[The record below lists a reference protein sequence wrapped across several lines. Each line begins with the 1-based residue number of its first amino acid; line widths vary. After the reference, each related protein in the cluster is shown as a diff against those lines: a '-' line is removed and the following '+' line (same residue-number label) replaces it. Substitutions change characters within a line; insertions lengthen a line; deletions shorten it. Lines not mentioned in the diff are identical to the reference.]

1 MAMYIKRGSEIKYME
16 AKKEI
21 KTFDIWW
28 VDLGD
33 TPRGIQ
39 GGKRPC
45 VIVSN
50 NIGNMFAS
58 IYMVMPLTTV
68 IKKEWQPTHAVIY
81 RDEVNHLLSDS
92 MLLAEQM
99 RVVSEGVIDEK
110 LGALSDDDI
119 NKVESVYSAQLTGL
133 RKNKEIA

>member
-1 MAMYIKRGSEIKYME
+1 ME
-16 AKKEI
+16 VKKNI

-28 VDLGD
+28 VDLGK

-39 GGKRPC
+39 GGIRPC

-50 NIGNMFAS
+50 NIGNRFAS

-68 IKKEWQPTHAVIY
+68 IKKEDQPTHAVIY
-81 RDEVNHLLSDS
+81 RNDVNCLSFDS

-99 RVVSEGVIDEK
+99 RVVSEDVIKDKIGSLGDED
-110 LGALSDDDI
+110 AI
-119 NKVESVYSAQLTGL
+119 NVMDVYDAQLTGL
-133 RKNKEIA
+133 RKNREVEIA

>member
-1 MAMYIKRGSEIKYME
+1 ME
-16 AKKEI
+16 VKKNI

-28 VDLGD
+28 VDLGK

-39 GGKRPC
+39 GGIRPC

-50 NIGNMFAS
+50 NIGNRFAS

-68 IKKEWQPTHAVIY
+68 IKKEDQPTHAVVY
-81 RDEVNHLLSDS
+81 RDGMNCLLSDS

-99 RVVSEGVIDEK
+99 RVVSGDVIKEK
-110 LGALSDDDI
+110 LGVLSNADI
-119 NKVESVYSAQLTGL
+119 DKVESVYDAQLTGL
-133 RKNKEIA
+133 RKNKEVEIA

>member
-1 MAMYIKRGSEIKYME
+1 MEI
-16 AKKEI
+16 KKEI

-28 VDLGD
+28 VDLGK

-39 GGKRPC
+39 GGVRPC

-50 NIGNMFAS
+50 NIGNKFAS

-81 RDEVNHLLSDS
+81 KDDMNCLLSDS

-99 RVVSEGVIDEK
+99 RVVSEDVIKER
-110 LGALSDDDI
+110 LGFLSDDDVD
-119 NKVESVYSAQLTGL
+119 KVESVYDAQLTGL
-133 RKNKEIA
+133 RKNREVEIA

>member
-1 MAMYIKRGSEIKYME
+1 MEI
-16 AKKEI
+16 KKEI

-28 VDLGD
+28 VDLGK

-39 GGKRPC
+39 GGVRPC

-50 NIGNMFAS
+50 NIGNKFAS

-81 RDEVNHLLSDS
+81 RDDMNCLLSDS

-99 RVVSEGVIDEK
+99 RVVSEDVIKEK
-110 LGALSDDDI
+110 LGFLSDDDVD
-119 NKVESVYSAQLTGL
+119 KVESVYDAQLTGL
-133 RKNKEIA
+133 RKNREVEIA